1 MYKLK
6 KSDVVFYPATHTY
19 ITPDGRMLDGI
30 TGMLSRQLFPGKYDG
45 IDEETMRNAAERGSF
60 IHSVCELVD
69 SLGVEHE
76 SPEAIGYKELKE
88 TYALKHEESEYLVSD
103 NEHFASCIDKVY
115 RDGESTFTLADIK
128 TTYKLDKEYVRWQLS
143 VYAYLFERQ
152 NPGAKVLHLYAIWLR
167 RERHELVEVERI
179 PDDVVVSLMEH
190 EVNGEQFANPYAPS
204 FTDTSLQEK
213 YAAMEDAIAEID
225 RQYKYWSEKKKEL
238 SDGVKFEM
246 QNAGVSKWVGD
257 RVSFTRKED
266 SEREDFD
273 KKRFASDHPD
283 LYKAYLIKTKVS
295 GSVILK
301 VNSNIKNIRK

>member
-1 MYKLK
+1 MRLN
-6 KSDVVFYPATHTY
+6 KSTVVFDRESHTY
-19 ITPDGRMLDGI
+19 TASDGRSLNGI
-30 TGMLSRQLFPGKYDG
+30 TGMLSRQLFPRMYDG
-45 IDEETMRNAAERGSF
+45 VDEETMRNAAERGSF

-69 SLGVEHE
+69 SLGVGHP
-76 SPEAIGYKELKE
+76 SPEAMGYNELKE
-88 TYALKHEESEYLVSD
+88 TYGLLHEESEYLVSD

-115 RDGESTFTLADIK
+115 REGKDTFSLADIK

-143 VYAYLFERQ
+143 IYAYLFERQ
-152 NPGAKVLHLYAIWLR
+152 NPGAKVIHLYAVWLR
-167 RERHELVEVERI
+167 EERHELVEVERI
-179 PDDVVVSLMEH
+179 PDGVVVSLMEH

-204 FTDTSLQEK
+204 FTDTSLPEK

-301 VNSNIKNIRK
+301 VK

>member
-6 KSDVVFYPATHTY
+6 KSKVVFYPATHTY
-19 ITPDGRMLDGI
+19 VTPDGRMLDGI
-30 TGMLSRQLFPGKYDG
+30 TGMISRQLFPSKYDG
-45 IDEETMRNAAERGSF
+45 VDEETMRNAAERGSF

-69 SLGVEHE
+69 SLNIEHE
-76 SPEAIGYKELKE
+76 SPEAMGYKELKD
-88 TYALKHEESEYLVSD
+88 TYGLRHEESEYLVSD
-103 NEHFASCIDKVY
+103 NVHFASCIDKVY

-143 VYAYLFERQ
+143 IYAYLFERQ

-167 RERHELVEVERI
+167 GERHELVEVERI

-190 EVNGEQFANPYAPS
+190 EVGGEQFTNPYAPS
-204 FTDTSLQEK
+204 VTDTSLPEK

-238 SDGVKFEM
+238 ADGVKFEM
-246 QNAGVSKWVGD
+246 KNAGVSKWVGD

-273 KKRFASDHPD
+273 KKRFAADHPD

-301 VNSNIKNIRK
+301 VK

>member
-6 KSDVVFYPATHTY
+6 KSKVVFYPATHTY
-19 ITPDGRMLDGI
+19 VTPDGQMLDGI
-30 TGMLSRQLFPGKYDG
+30 TGMISRQLFPSKYDG
-45 IDEETMRNAAERGSF
+45 VDEETMRNAAERGSF

-69 SLGVEHE
+69 SLNIEHE
-76 SPEAIGYKELKE
+76 SPEAMGYKELKD
-88 TYALKHEESEYLVSD
+88 TYGLRHEESEYLVSD
-103 NEHFASCIDKVY
+103 NVHFASCIDKVY

-143 VYAYLFERQ
+143 IYAYLFERQ

-167 RERHELVEVERI
+167 GERHELVEVERI

-190 EVNGEQFANPYAPS
+190 EVGGEQFTNPYAPS
-204 FTDTSLQEK
+204 VTDTSLPEK

-238 SDGVKFEM
+238 ADGVKFEM

-273 KKRFASDHPD
+273 KKRFAADHPD

-301 VNSNIKNIRK
+301 VK

>member
-6 KSDVVFYPATHTY
+6 KSKVVFYPATHTY
-19 ITPDGRMLDGI
+19 VTPDGRMLDGI
-30 TGMLSRQLFPGKYDG
+30 TGMISRQLFPSKYDG
-45 IDEETMRNAAERGSF
+45 VDEETMRNAAERGSF

-69 SLGVEHE
+69 SLNIEHE
-76 SPEAIGYKELKE
+76 SPEAMGYKELKD
-88 TYALKHEESEYLVSD
+88 TYGLRHEESEYLVSD
-103 NEHFASCIDKVY
+103 NVHFASCIDKVY

-143 VYAYLFERQ
+143 IYAYLFERQ

-167 RERHELVEVERI
+167 GERHELVEVERI

-190 EVNGEQFANPYAPS
+190 EVGGEQFTNPYAPS
-204 FTDTSLQEK
+204 VTDTSLPEK

-238 SDGVKFEM
+238 ADGVKFEM

-273 KKRFASDHPD
+273 KKRFAADYPD

-301 VNSNIKNIRK
+301 VK

>member
-6 KSDVVFYPATHTY
+6 KSKVVFYPATHTY
-19 ITPDGRMLDGI
+19 VTPDGRMLDGI
-30 TGMLSRQLFPGKYDG
+30 TGMISRQLFPSKYDG
-45 IDEETMRNAAERGSF
+45 VDEETMRNAAERGSF

-69 SLGVEHE
+69 SLNIEHE
-76 SPEAIGYKELKE
+76 SPEAMGYKELKD
-88 TYALKHEESEYLVSD
+88 TYGLRHEESEYLVSD
-103 NEHFASCIDKVY
+103 NVHFASCIDKVY

-143 VYAYLFERQ
+143 IYAYLFERQ

-167 RERHELVEVERI
+167 GERHELVEVERI
-179 PDDVVVSLMEH
+179 TDDVVVSLMEH
-190 EVNGEQFANPYAPS
+190 EVGGEQFTNPYAPS
-204 FTDTSLQEK
+204 VTDTSLPEK

-238 SDGVKFEM
+238 ADGVKFEM

-273 KKRFASDHPD
+273 KKRFAADHPD

-301 VNSNIKNIRK
+301 VK

>member
-6 KSDVVFYPATHTY
+6 KSKVVFYPATHTY
-19 ITPDGRMLDGI
+19 VTPDGRMLDGI
-30 TGMLSRQLFPGKYDG
+30 TGMISRQLFPSKYDG
-45 IDEETMRNAAERGSF
+45 VDEETMRNAAERGSF

-69 SLGVEHE
+69 SLNIEHE
-76 SPEAIGYKELKE
+76 SPEAMGYKELKD
-88 TYALKHEESEYLVSD
+88 TYGLRHEESEYLVSD
-103 NEHFASCIDKVY
+103 NVHFASCIDKVY

-143 VYAYLFERQ
+143 IYAYLFERQ
-152 NPGAKVLHLYAIWLR
+152 NPGTKVLHLYAIWLR
-167 RERHELVEVERI
+167 GERHELVEVERI

-190 EVNGEQFANPYAPS
+190 EVGGEQFTNPYAPS
-204 FTDTSLQEK
+204 VTDTSLTEK

-238 SDGVKFEM
+238 ADGVKFEM

-273 KKRFASDHPD
+273 KKRFAADYPD

-301 VNSNIKNIRK
+301 VK

>member
-6 KSDVVFYPATHTY
+6 KSKVVFYPATHTY
-19 ITPDGRMLDGI
+19 VTPDGRMLDGI
-30 TGMLSRQLFPGKYDG
+30 TGMISRQLFPSKYDG
-45 IDEETMRNAAERGSF
+45 VDEETMRNAAERGSF

-69 SLGVEHE
+69 SLNIEHE
-76 SPEAIGYKELKE
+76 SPEAMGYKELKD
-88 TYALKHEESEYLVSD
+88 TYGLRHEESEYLVSD
-103 NEHFASCIDKVY
+103 NVHFASCIDKVY

-143 VYAYLFERQ
+143 IYAYLFERQ
-152 NPGAKVLHLYAIWLR
+152 NPGTKVLHLYAIWLR
-167 RERHELVEVERI
+167 GERHELVEVERI

-190 EVNGEQFANPYAPS
+190 EVGGEQFTNPYAPS
-204 FTDTSLQEK
+204 VTDTSLPEK

-238 SDGVKFEM
+238 ADGVKFEM

-273 KKRFASDHPD
+273 KKRFAADYPD

-301 VNSNIKNIRK
+301 VK

>member
-6 KSDVVFYPATHTY
+6 KSKVVFYPATHTY
-19 ITPDGRMLDGI
+19 VTPDGRMLDGI
-30 TGMLSRQLFPGKYDG
+30 TGMISRQLFPSKYDG
-45 IDEETMRNAAERGSF
+45 VDEETMRNAAERGSF

-69 SLGVEHE
+69 SLNIEHE
-76 SPEAIGYKELKE
+76 SPEAMGYKELKD
-88 TYALKHEESEYLVSD
+88 TYGLRHEESEYLVSD
-103 NEHFASCIDKVY
+103 NVHFASCIDKVY

-143 VYAYLFERQ
+143 IYAYLFERQ

-167 RERHELVEVERI
+167 GERHELVEVERI

-190 EVNGEQFANPYAPS
+190 EVGGEQFTNPYAPS
-204 FTDTSLQEK
+204 VTDTSLPEK

-238 SDGVKFEM
+238 ADGVKFEM
-246 QNAGVSKWVGD
+246 QNAGVSKWVGGKTFL
-257 RVSFTRKED
+257 VEIFP
-266 SEREDFD
+266 FAVFLAC
-273 KKRFASDHPD
+273 KRYPVTDHPD

-301 VNSNIKNIRK
+301 VK

>member
-6 KSDVVFYPATHTY
+6 KSDVVFHPATHTY

-76 SPEAIGYKELKE
+76 SPEAIGYKELKD
-88 TYALKHEESEYLVSD
+88 TYGLRHEESEYLVSD

-167 RERHELVEVERI
+167 GERHELVEVERI
-179 PDDVVVSLMEH
+179 PDGVVVSLMEH

-204 FTDTSLQEK
+204 FTDTSLPEK

-273 KKRFASDHPD
+273 KKRFASEHPD

-301 VNSNIKNIRK
+301 VK

>member
-6 KSDVVFYPATHTY
+6 KSKVVFYPATHTY
-19 ITPDGRMLDGI
+19 VTPDGRMLDGI
-30 TGMLSRQLFPGKYDG
+30 TGMISRQLFPSKYDG
-45 IDEETMRNAAERGSF
+45 VDEETMRNAAERGSF

-69 SLGVEHE
+69 SLNIEHE
-76 SPEAIGYKELKE
+76 SPEAMGYKELKD
-88 TYALKHEESEYLVSD
+88 TYGLRHEESEYLVSD
-103 NEHFASCIDKVY
+103 NVHFASCIDKVY

-143 VYAYLFERQ
+143 IYAYLFERQ

-167 RERHELVEVERI
+167 GERHELVEVERI

-190 EVNGEQFANPYAPS
+190 EVGGEQFTNPYAPS
-204 FTDTSLQEK
+204 VTDTSLPEK

-238 SDGVKFEM
+238 ADGVKFEM
-246 QNAGVSKWVGD
+246 QNAGASKWVGD

-273 KKRFASDHPD
+273 KKRFAADHPD

-301 VNSNIKNIRK
+301 VK

>member
-6 KSDVVFYPATHTY
+6 KSKVVFYPATHTY
-19 ITPDGRMLDGI
+19 VTPDGRMLDGI
-30 TGMLSRQLFPGKYDG
+30 TGMISRQLFPSKYDG
-45 IDEETMRNAAERGSF
+45 VDEETMRNAAERSSF

-69 SLGVEHE
+69 SLNIEHE
-76 SPEAIGYKELKE
+76 SPEAMGYKELKD
-88 TYALKHEESEYLVSD
+88 TYGLRHEESEYLVSD
-103 NEHFASCIDKVY
+103 NVHFASCIDKVY

-143 VYAYLFERQ
+143 IYAYLFERQ

-167 RERHELVEVERI
+167 GERHELVEVERI

-190 EVNGEQFANPYAPS
+190 EVGGEQFTNPYAPS
-204 FTDTSLQEK
+204 VTDTSLPEK

-238 SDGVKFEM
+238 ADGVKFEM

-273 KKRFASDHPD
+273 KKRFAADHPD

-301 VNSNIKNIRK
+301 VK

>member
-6 KSDVVFYPATHTY
+6 KSKVVFYPATHTY
-19 ITPDGRMLDGI
+19 VTPDGRMLDGI
-30 TGMLSRQLFPGKYDG
+30 TGMISRQLFPSKYDG
-45 IDEETMRNAAERGSF
+45 VDEETMRNAAERGSF

-69 SLGVEHE
+69 SLNIEHE
-76 SPEAIGYKELKE
+76 SPEAMGYKELKD
-88 TYALKHEESEYLVSD
+88 TYGLRHEESEYLVSD
-103 NEHFASCIDKVY
+103 NVHFASCIDKVY

-143 VYAYLFERQ
+143 IYAYLFERQ

-167 RERHELVEVERI
+167 GERHELVEVERI

-190 EVNGEQFANPYAPS
+190 EVGGEQFTNPYAPS
-204 FTDTSLQEK
+204 VTDTSLPEK

-238 SDGVKFEM
+238 ADGVKFEM

-273 KKRFASDHPD
+273 KTRFAADHPD

-301 VNSNIKNIRK
+301 VK

>member
-6 KSDVVFYPATHTY
+6 KSKVVFYPATHTY
-19 ITPDGRMLDGI
+19 VTPDGRMLDGI
-30 TGMLSRQLFPGKYDG
+30 TGMISRQLFPSKYDG
-45 IDEETMRNAAERGSF
+45 VDEETMRNAAERGSF

-69 SLGVEHE
+69 SLNIEHE
-76 SPEAIGYKELKE
+76 SPEAMGYKELKD
-88 TYALKHEESEYLVSD
+88 TYGLRHEESEYLVSD
-103 NEHFASCIDKVY
+103 NVHFASCIDKVY

-143 VYAYLFERQ
+143 IYAYLFERQ

-167 RERHELVEVERI
+167 GERHELVEVERI

-190 EVNGEQFANPYAPS
+190 EVGGEQFTNPYAPS
-204 FTDTSLQEK
+204 VTDTSLPEK

-238 SDGVKFEM
+238 ADGVKFEM
-246 QNAGVSKWVGD
+246 QNAGVSKWVSD

-273 KKRFASDHPD
+273 KKRFAADHPD

-301 VNSNIKNIRK
+301 VK

>member
-6 KSDVVFYPATHTY
+6 KSKVVFYPATHTY
-19 ITPDGRMLDGI
+19 VTPDGRMLDGI
-30 TGMLSRQLFPGKYDG
+30 TGMISRQLFPSKYDG
-45 IDEETMRNAAERGSF
+45 VDEETMRNAAERGSF

-69 SLGVEHE
+69 SLNIEHE
-76 SPEAIGYKELKE
+76 SPEAMGYKELKD
-88 TYALKHEESEYLVSD
+88 TYGLRHEESEYLVSD
-103 NEHFASCIDKVY
+103 NVHFASCIDKVY

-143 VYAYLFERQ
+143 IYAYLFERQ

-167 RERHELVEVERI
+167 GERHELVEVERI

-190 EVNGEQFANPYAPS
+190 EVGGEQFTNPYAPS
-204 FTDTSLQEK
+204 VTDTSLPEK

-238 SDGVKFEM
+238 ADGVKFEM
-246 QNAGVSKWVGD
+246 QNAGVCKWVGD

-273 KKRFASDHPD
+273 KKRFAADHPD

-301 VNSNIKNIRK
+301 VK

>member
-6 KSDVVFYPATHTY
+6 KSKVVFYPATHTY
-19 ITPDGRMLDGI
+19 VTPDGRMLDGI
-30 TGMLSRQLFPGKYDG
+30 TGMISRQLFPSKYDG
-45 IDEETMRNAAERGSF
+45 VDEETMRNAAERGSF

-69 SLGVEHE
+69 SLNIEHE
-76 SPEAIGYKELKE
+76 SPEAMGYKELKD
-88 TYALKHEESEYLVSD
+88 TYGLRHEESEYLVSD
-103 NEHFASCIDKVY
+103 NVHFASCIDKVY

-143 VYAYLFERQ
+143 IYAYLFERQ

-167 RERHELVEVERI
+167 GERHELVEVERI

-190 EVNGEQFANPYAPS
+190 EVGGEHFTNPYAPS
-204 FTDTSLQEK
+204 VTDTSLPEK

-238 SDGVKFEM
+238 ADGVKFEM

-273 KKRFASDHPD
+273 KKRFAADHPD

-301 VNSNIKNIRK
+301 VK

>member
-6 KSDVVFYPATHTY
+6 KSKVVFYPATHTY
-19 ITPDGRMLDGI
+19 VTPDGRMLDGI
-30 TGMLSRQLFPGKYDG
+30 TGMISRQLFPSKYDG
-45 IDEETMRNAAERGSF
+45 VDEETMRNAAERGSF

-69 SLGVEHE
+69 SLNIEHE
-76 SPEAIGYKELKE
+76 SPEAMGYKELKD
-88 TYALKHEESEYLVSD
+88 TYGLRHEESEYLVSD
-103 NEHFASCIDKVY
+103 NVHFASCIDKVY

-143 VYAYLFERQ
+143 IYAYLFERQ

-167 RERHELVEVERI
+167 GERHELVEVERI

-190 EVNGEQFANPYAPS
+190 EVGGEQFTNPYAPS
-204 FTDTSLQEK
+204 VTDTSLPEK

-238 SDGVKFEM
+238 ADGVKFEM
-246 QNAGVSKWVGD
+246 QNTGVSKWVGD

-273 KKRFASDHPD
+273 KKRFAADHPD

-301 VNSNIKNIRK
+301 VK

>member
-1 MYKLK
+1 
-6 KSDVVFYPATHTY
+6 
-19 ITPDGRMLDGI
+19 
-30 TGMLSRQLFPGKYDG
+30 
-45 IDEETMRNAAERGSF
+45 MRNAAERGSF

-69 SLGVEHE
+69 SLNIEHE
-76 SPEAIGYKELKE
+76 SPEAMGYKELKD
-88 TYALKHEESEYLVSD
+88 TYGLRHEESEYLVSD
-103 NEHFASCIDKVY
+103 NVHFASCIDKVY

-143 VYAYLFERQ
+143 IYAYLFERQ

-167 RERHELVEVERI
+167 GERHELVEVERI

-190 EVNGEQFANPYAPS
+190 EVGGEQFTNPYAPS
-204 FTDTSLQEK
+204 VTDTSLPEK

-238 SDGVKFEM
+238 ADGVKFEM

-273 KKRFASDHPD
+273 KKRFAADHPD

-301 VNSNIKNIRK
+301 VK

>member
-19 ITPDGRMLDGI
+19 ITPAGRMLDGI

-152 NPGAKVLHLYAIWLR
+152 NRRKSPPPLCHLATR
-167 RERHELVEVERI
+167 RT
-179 PDDVVVSLMEH
+179 P
-190 EVNGEQFANPYAPS
+190 
-204 FTDTSLQEK
+204 
-213 YAAMEDAIAEID
+213 
-225 RQYKYWSEKKKEL
+225 
-238 SDGVKFEM
+238 
-246 QNAGVSKWVGD
+246 
-257 RVSFTRKED
+257 
-266 SEREDFD
+266 
-273 KKRFASDHPD
+273 
-283 LYKAYLIKTKVS
+283 
-295 GSVILK
+295 
-301 VNSNIKNIRK
+301 

>member
-6 KSDVVFYPATHTY
+6 KSKVVFYPATHTY
-19 ITPDGRMLDGI
+19 VTPDGRMLDGI
-30 TGMLSRQLFPGKYDG
+30 TGMISRQLFPSKYDG
-45 IDEETMRNAAERGSF
+45 VDEETMRNAAERGSF

-69 SLGVEHE
+69 SLNIEHE
-76 SPEAIGYKELKE
+76 SPEAMGYKELKD
-88 TYALKHEESEYLVSD
+88 TYGLRHEESEYLVSD
-103 NEHFASCIDKVY
+103 NVHFASCIDKVY

-143 VYAYLFERQ
+143 IYAYLFERQ

-167 RERHELVEVERI
+167 GERHELVEVERI

-190 EVNGEQFANPYAPS
+190 EVGGEQFTNPYAPS
-204 FTDTSLQEK
+204 VTDTSLPEK

-238 SDGVKFEM
+238 ADGVKFEM
-246 QNAGVSKWVGD
+246 QNAGVSKWVCD

-273 KKRFASDHPD
+273 KKRFAADHPD

-301 VNSNIKNIRK
+301 VK

>member
-6 KSDVVFYPATHTY
+6 KSKVVFYPATHTY
-19 ITPDGRMLDGI
+19 VTPDGRMLDGI
-30 TGMLSRQLFPGKYDG
+30 TGMISRQLFPSKYDG
-45 IDEETMRNAAERGSF
+45 VDEETMRNAAERGSF

-69 SLGVEHE
+69 SLNIEHK
-76 SPEAIGYKELKE
+76 SPEAMGYKELKD
-88 TYALKHEESEYLVSD
+88 TYGLRHEESEYLVSD
-103 NEHFASCIDKVY
+103 NVHFASCIDKVY

-143 VYAYLFERQ
+143 IYAYLFERQ

-167 RERHELVEVERI
+167 GERHELVEVERI

-190 EVNGEQFANPYAPS
+190 EVGGEQFTNPYAPS
-204 FTDTSLQEK
+204 VTDTSLPEK

-238 SDGVKFEM
+238 ADGVKFEM

-273 KKRFASDHPD
+273 KKRFAADHPD

-301 VNSNIKNIRK
+301 VK

>member
-6 KSDVVFYPATHTY
+6 KSKVVFYPATHTY
-19 ITPDGRMLDGI
+19 VTPDGRMLDGI
-30 TGMLSRQLFPGKYDG
+30 TGMISRQLFPSKYDG
-45 IDEETMRNAAERGSF
+45 VDEETMRNAAERGSF

-69 SLGVEHE
+69 SLNIEHE
-76 SPEAIGYKELKE
+76 SPEAMGYKELKD
-88 TYALKHEESEYLVSD
+88 TYGLRHEESEYLVSD
-103 NEHFASCIDKVY
+103 NVHFASCIDKVY

-143 VYAYLFERQ
+143 IYAYLFERQ

-167 RERHELVEVERI
+167 GERHELVEVERI

-190 EVNGEQFANPYAPS
+190 EVGGEQFTNPYAPS
-204 FTDTSLQEK
+204 VTDTSLPEK

-225 RQYKYWSEKKKEL
+225 RQYQYWSEKKKEL
-238 SDGVKFEM
+238 ADGVKFEM

-273 KKRFASDHPD
+273 KKRFAADHPD

-301 VNSNIKNIRK
+301 VK

>member
-6 KSDVVFYPATHTY
+6 KSKVVFYPATHTY
-19 ITPDGRMLDGI
+19 VTPDGRMLDGI
-30 TGMLSRQLFPGKYDG
+30 TGMISRQLFPSKYDG
-45 IDEETMRNAAERGSF
+45 VDEETMRNAAERGSF

-69 SLGVEHE
+69 SLNIEHE
-76 SPEAIGYKELKE
+76 SPEAMGYKELKD
-88 TYALKHEESEYLVSD
+88 TYGLRHEESEYLVSD
-103 NEHFASCIDKVY
+103 NVHFASCIDKVY

-143 VYAYLFERQ
+143 IYAYLFERQ
-152 NPGAKVLHLYAIWLR
+152 NPGTKVLHLYAIWLR
-167 RERHELVEVERI
+167 GERHELVEVERI

-190 EVNGEQFANPYAPS
+190 EVGGEQFTNPYAPS
-204 FTDTSLQEK
+204 VTDTSLPEK

-238 SDGVKFEM
+238 ADGVKFEM

-273 KKRFASDHPD
+273 KKRFAADHPD

-301 VNSNIKNIRK
+301 VK

>member
-6 KSDVVFYPATHTY
+6 KSKVVFYPATHTY
-19 ITPDGRMLDGI
+19 VTPDGRMLDGI
-30 TGMLSRQLFPGKYDG
+30 TGMISRQLFPSKYDG
-45 IDEETMRNAAERGSF
+45 VDEETMRNAAERGSF

-69 SLGVEHE
+69 SLNIEHE
-76 SPEAIGYKELKE
+76 SPEAMGYKELKD
-88 TYALKHEESEYLVSD
+88 TYGLRHEESEYLVSD
-103 NEHFASCIDKVY
+103 NVHFASCIDKVY

-143 VYAYLFERQ
+143 IYAYLFERQ
-152 NPGAKVLHLYAIWLR
+152 NPGTKVLHLYAIWLR
-167 RERHELVEVERI
+167 GERHELVEVERI

-190 EVNGEQFANPYAPS
+190 EVGGEQFTNPYVPS
-204 FTDTSLQEK
+204 VTDTSLPEK

-238 SDGVKFEM
+238 ADGVKFEM

-273 KKRFASDHPD
+273 KKRFAADYPD

-301 VNSNIKNIRK
+301 VK

>member
-6 KSDVVFYPATHTY
+6 KSKVVFYPATHTY
-19 ITPDGRMLDGI
+19 VTPDGRMLDGI
-30 TGMLSRQLFPGKYDG
+30 TGMISRQLFPSKYDG
-45 IDEETMRNAAERGSF
+45 VDEETMRNAAERGSF

-69 SLGVEHE
+69 SLNIEHE
-76 SPEAIGYKELKE
+76 SPEAMGYKELKD
-88 TYALKHEESEYLVSD
+88 TYGLRHEESEYLVSD
-103 NEHFASCIDKVY
+103 NVHFASCIDKVY

-143 VYAYLFERQ
+143 IYAYLFERQ
-152 NPGAKVLHLYAIWLR
+152 NPGAKVLHLYAIRLR
-167 RERHELVEVERI
+167 GERHELVEVERI

-190 EVNGEQFANPYAPS
+190 EVGGEQFTNPYAPS
-204 FTDTSLQEK
+204 VTDTSLPEK

-238 SDGVKFEM
+238 ADGVKFEM

-273 KKRFASDHPD
+273 KKRFAADHPD

-301 VNSNIKNIRK
+301 VK

>member
-6 KSDVVFYPATHTY
+6 KSKVVFYPATHTY
-19 ITPDGRMLDGI
+19 VTPDGRMLDGI
-30 TGMLSRQLFPGKYDG
+30 TGMISRQLFPNKYDG
-45 IDEETMRNAAERGSF
+45 VDEETMRNAAERGSF

-69 SLGVEHE
+69 SLNIEHE
-76 SPEAIGYKELKE
+76 SPEAMGYKELKD
-88 TYALKHEESEYLVSD
+88 TYGLRHEESEYLVSD
-103 NEHFASCIDKVY
+103 NVHFASCIDKVY

-143 VYAYLFERQ
+143 IYAYLFERQ

-167 RERHELVEVERI
+167 GERHELVEVERI

-190 EVNGEQFANPYAPS
+190 EVGGEQFTNPYAPS
-204 FTDTSLQEK
+204 VTDTSLPEK

-238 SDGVKFEM
+238 ADGVKFEM

-273 KKRFASDHPD
+273 KKRFAADHPD

-301 VNSNIKNIRK
+301 VK

>member
-6 KSDVVFYPATHTY
+6 KSKVVFYPATHTY
-19 ITPDGRMLDGI
+19 VTPDGRMLDGI
-30 TGMLSRQLFPGKYDG
+30 TGMISRQLFPSKYDG
-45 IDEETMRNAAERGSF
+45 VDEETMRNAAERGSF

-69 SLGVEHE
+69 SLNIEHE
-76 SPEAIGYKELKE
+76 SPEAMGYKELKD
-88 TYALKHEESEYLVSD
+88 TYGLRHEESEYLVSD
-103 NEHFASCIDKVY
+103 NVHFASCIDKVY

-143 VYAYLFERQ
+143 IYAYLFERQ

-167 RERHELVEVERI
+167 GERHELVEVERI

-190 EVNGEQFANPYAPS
+190 EVGGEQFTNPYAPS
-204 FTDTSLQEK
+204 VTDTSLPEK

-238 SDGVKFEM
+238 ADGVKFEM

-273 KKRFASDHPD
+273 KKRFAADHPV

-301 VNSNIKNIRK
+301 VK

>member
-6 KSDVVFYPATHTY
+6 KSNVVFYPATHTY
-19 ITPDGRMLDGI
+19 VTPDGRMLDGI
-30 TGMLSRQLFPGKYDG
+30 TGMISRQLFPSKYDG
-45 IDEETMRNAAERGSF
+45 VDEETMRNAAERGSF

-69 SLGVEHE
+69 SLNIEHE
-76 SPEAIGYKELKE
+76 SPEAMGYKELKD
-88 TYALKHEESEYLVSD
+88 TYGLRHEESEYLVSD
-103 NEHFASCIDKVY
+103 NVHFASCIDKVY

-143 VYAYLFERQ
+143 IYAYLFERQ
-152 NPGAKVLHLYAIWLR
+152 NPGTKVLHLYAIWLR
-167 RERHELVEVERI
+167 GERHELVEVERI

-190 EVNGEQFANPYAPS
+190 EVGGEQFTNPYAPS
-204 FTDTSLQEK
+204 VTDTSLPEK

-238 SDGVKFEM
+238 ADGVKFEM

-273 KKRFASDHPD
+273 KKRFAADYPD

-301 VNSNIKNIRK
+301 VK

>member
-6 KSDVVFYPATHTY
+6 KSKVVFYPATHTY
-19 ITPDGRMLDGI
+19 VTPDGRMLDGI
-30 TGMLSRQLFPGKYDG
+30 TGMISRQLFPSKYDG
-45 IDEETMRNAAERGSF
+45 VDEETMRNAAERGSF

-69 SLGVEHE
+69 SLNIEHE
-76 SPEAIGYKELKE
+76 SPEAMGYKELKD
-88 TYALKHEESEYLVSD
+88 TYGLRHEESEYLVSD
-103 NEHFASCIDKVY
+103 NVHFASCIDKVY

-143 VYAYLFERQ
+143 IYAYLFERQ
-152 NPGAKVLHLYAIWLR
+152 NPGTKVLHLYAIWLR
-167 RERHELVEVERI
+167 GERHALVEVERI

-190 EVNGEQFANPYAPS
+190 EVGGEQFTNPYAPS
-204 FTDTSLQEK
+204 VTDTSLPEK

-238 SDGVKFEM
+238 ADGVKFEM

-273 KKRFASDHPD
+273 KKRFAADYPD

-301 VNSNIKNIRK
+301 VK

>member
-6 KSDVVFYPATHTY
+6 KSKVVFYPATHTY
-19 ITPDGRMLDGI
+19 VTPDGRMLDGI
-30 TGMLSRQLFPGKYDG
+30 TGMISRQLFPSKYDG
-45 IDEETMRNAAERGSF
+45 VDEETMRNAAERGSF

-69 SLGVEHE
+69 SLNIEHE
-76 SPEAIGYKELKE
+76 SPEAMGYKELKD
-88 TYALKHEESEYLVSD
+88 TYGLRHEESEYLVSD
-103 NEHFASCIDKVY
+103 NVHFASCIDKVY

-143 VYAYLFERQ
+143 IYAYLFERQ

-167 RERHELVEVERI
+167 GERHELVEVERI

-190 EVNGEQFANPYAPS
+190 EVGGEQFTNPYAPS
-204 FTDTSLQEK
+204 VTDTSLPEK

-238 SDGVKFEM
+238 ADGVKFEM

-273 KKRFASDHPD
+273 TKRFAADHPD

-301 VNSNIKNIRK
+301 VK

>member
-6 KSDVVFYPATHTY
+6 KSKVVFYPATHTY
-19 ITPDGRMLDGI
+19 VTPDGRMLDGI
-30 TGMLSRQLFPGKYDG
+30 TGMISRQLFPSKYDG
-45 IDEETMRNAAERGSF
+45 VDEETMRNAAERGSF
-60 IHSVCELVD
+60 IHLVCELVD
-69 SLGVEHE
+69 SLNIEHE
-76 SPEAIGYKELKE
+76 SPEAMGYKELKD
-88 TYALKHEESEYLVSD
+88 TYGLRHEESEYLVSD
-103 NEHFASCIDKVY
+103 NVHFASCIDKVY

-128 TTYKLDKEYVRWQLS
+128 TSYKLDKEYVRWQLS
-143 VYAYLFERQ
+143 IYAYLFERQ

-167 RERHELVEVERI
+167 GERHELVEVERI

-190 EVNGEQFANPYAPS
+190 EVGGEQFTNPYAPS
-204 FTDTSLQEK
+204 VTDTSLPEK

-238 SDGVKFEM
+238 ADGVKFEM

-273 KKRFASDHPD
+273 KKRFAADHPD

-301 VNSNIKNIRK
+301 VK